1 MVEGNYNKILS
12 RVFHLK
18 KWRRFSGSKIK
29 CDRFD
34 WKLARS

>member
-1 MVEGNYNKILS
+1 VEENSNRILS

-18 KWRRFSGSKIK
+18 KWRRFSGSKIR
-29 CDRFD
+29 CDRLA